1 MRGKSCLFEIIRL
14 SLGHQIIR
22 LHSYSFKLILIHSI
36 TTILE
41 LIAST
46 VSKIL
51 ANRFVTTPLPYSYT
65 ERKYD
70 QDGNVVE
77 TEETG
82 PFLTPTYYG
91 HVEKI
96 PATIFERLFR
106 LISSTPHAALLLWHQ
121 CIQGILSVIYFI
133 RKIKHLQRF

>member
-1 MRGKSCLFEIIRL
+1 M
-14 SLGHQIIR
+14 
-22 LHSYSFKLILIHSI
+22 
-36 TTILE
+36 
-41 LIAST
+41 
-46 VSKIL
+46 

-77 TEETG
+77 TEEAG

-91 HVEKI
+91 PVEKI

-121 CIQGILSVIYFI
+121 SIQGILTVIYFI
-133 RKIKHLQRF
+133 RKIKHLKGS